1 MGAPAALEQVVSG
14 PAVTHVRTLLVE
26 YQASLGVD
34 LCFQNFARELEQ
46 LPGEYAP
53 PPGRLYLAWVRGEA
67 AGCMALRSID
77 ARTAEMK
84 RLYVRPQHRGQGL
97 GRALATQAIEDAR
110 SLHHV
115 RIVLDTLPSMRE
127 ARVIRRAVKV
137 TSLRSPGATTVLHH
151 EAWEPGPRASSAR
164 RLQRN
169 SARRSSA
176 ISAVRGLPRR

>member
-1 MGAPAALEQVVSG
+1 MTSGYRGTSRSRSLLRKGSQMGAPAALEQVVSG

-67 AGCMALRSID
+67 AGCVALRSID

-127 ARVIRRAVKV
+127 AH
-137 TSLRSPGATTVLHH
+137 VLYAALGF
-151 EAWEPGPRASSAR
+151 EQVEPYTCNPIVGTRF
-164 RLQRN
+164 L
-169 SARRSSA
+169 
-176 ISAVRGLPRR
+176 GLTL